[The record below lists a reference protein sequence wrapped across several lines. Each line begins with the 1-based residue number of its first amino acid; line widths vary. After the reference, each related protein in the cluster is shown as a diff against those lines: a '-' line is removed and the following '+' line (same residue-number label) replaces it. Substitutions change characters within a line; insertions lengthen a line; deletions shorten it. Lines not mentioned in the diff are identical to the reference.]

1 MNLFSLPPTHR
12 LLVID
17 PGSRCIKV
25 LLVAGV
31 MGRVRVLRHRSID
44 LIPQSRDV
52 LLSPEELSRWLETV
66 LKEFGRPPVAISL
79 PQQLSISQVIDL
91 PRVGP
96 EQIKALIEEE
106 TVKLSGLSESGIVYD
121 YGKLKPFGK
130 YQNPFWVTVARE
142 EEILGEVSRLA
153 GVGERLCEI
162 ITPANALI
170 ATYQAAQPRPENA
183 LLVEMGASN
192 TVVAIVAQGQGVY
205 AINYPIG
212 GSMFTEVIAQQ
223 KNCPL
228 ETARSLKYSQN
239 LFAGG
244 QMIPELRL
252 AVDGWRS
259 ELEKILQDWL
269 RENPEMGLS
278 AGSFRII
285 LSGGVVRQPG
295 LMEYLNAKSHVRF
308 APWPGLPDELG
319 ELALDRYAVAY
330 GVALKGLGAS
340 APPASLFP
348 ADLREARKRRR
359 TQGLLQSIDWVLLL
373 FVALVLLFGTA
384 QKLNLVVK
392 KNALLKQSQAVLKEA
407 KGVESLNHQWAEAYE
422 RLRPV
427 LKQQKRTVD
436 KLATLS
442 LLQKVRGDKKLWFV
456 LFADEESYFSG
467 QAAPV
472 NQTNQLVTAALNSTN
487 LPAAKYGFIAE
498 LCLSE
503 EGEVMRQ
510 TLRKVV
516 DELKLNPAFTNVD
529 TLPADQRKNLVG
541 TNVLIPGHYFSLSI
555 EMAEN
560 TFQNPL
566 PPSEPKPPSVN
577 RNLKT
582 NPRVVRP
589 PPERT
594 VTTPPTREN

>member
-1 MNLFSLPPTHR
+1 MNLFSLPPTRR

-17 PGSRCIKV
+17 PGSRCIKI
-25 LLVAGV
+25 LLVAKL
-31 MGRVRVLRHRSID
+31 MGSVRVLRHRSID
-44 LIPQSRDV
+44 LAEGG
-52 LLSPEELSRWLETV
+52 LLSPDEFRRLLDTV
-66 LKEFGRPPVAISL
+66 LQEFGPLPAAISL

-96 EQIKALIEEE
+96 EQVKALIEEE

-130 YQNPFWVTVARE
+130 YQNPFWVTVAKE
-142 EEILGEVSRLA
+142 EEILAEVSRLA

-183 LLVEMGASN
+183 LLVELGASG

-205 AINYPIG
+205 AINHPVG
-212 GSMFTEVIAQQ
+212 GSAFTEAIALQ
-223 KNCPL
+223 KNCSL

-244 QMIPELRL
+244 QVIPGLRS

-269 RENPEMGLS
+269 RENPELGLS
-278 AGSFRII
+278 VDSFRII
-285 LSGGVVRQPG
+285 LGGGGARQPG
-295 LMEYLNAKSHVRF
+295 LMEYLNAKSDLRF
-308 APWPGLPDELG
+308 TGWPSLSGELG
-319 ELALDRYAVAY
+319 ELTLERYAVAY
-330 GVALKGLGAS
+330 GVALKRLGAS

-348 ADLREARKRRR
+348 ADLREARKRRH
-359 TQGLLQSIDWVLLL
+359 TQELLQSINWVLLL

-384 QKLNLVVK
+384 QKFNLARK
-392 KNALLKQSQAVLKEA
+392 KNALLKQSEAVLQEA
-407 KGVESLNHQWAEAYE
+407 KGVESLNRQWAEAYE

-436 KLATLS
+436 KLTTLS
-442 LLQKVRGDKKLWFV
+442 LLQKVRGDKKLWYV
-456 LFADEESYFSG
+456 LFADQESYFNG
-467 QAAPV
+467 QTAPLS
-472 NQTNQLVTAALNSTN
+472 QTNLVAAAASTTN
-487 LPAAKYGFIAE
+487 HPPQKYGFIAE

-503 EGEVMRQ
+503 EGEAMRQ
-510 TLRKVV
+510 TLSKVV
-516 DELKLNPAFTNVD
+516 SGLKQNPAFTNVD
-529 TLPADQRKNLVG
+529 TLPADQRKNLVS

-566 PPSEPKPPSVN
+566 LPNEPKPPSVN

-594 VTTPPTREN
+594 ATTPPAREH

>member
-1 MNLFSLPPTHR
+1 MNLFSLPPTRR

-25 LLVAGV
+25 LLVARL
-31 MGRVRVLRHRSID
+31 MGRVRVLQHRSID
-44 LIPQSRDV
+44 LVAGST
-52 LLSPEELSRWLETV
+52 LSPEELGRLLEIV
-66 LKEFGRPPVAISL
+66 LNEFGRPPVAISL
-79 PQQLSISQVIDL
+79 PQQISISQVIDL
-91 PRVGP
+91 PRVGS

-130 YQNPFWVTVARE
+130 YQNPFWVTVAKE

-183 LLVEMGASN
+183 LLVEIGASN
-192 TVVAIVAQGQGVY
+192 TVVAIVAHGQGVY
-205 AINYPIG
+205 AINYPVG
-212 GSMFTEVIAQQ
+212 GSTFTEAIALQ
-223 KNCPL
+223 KNCSL
-228 ETARSLKYSQN
+228 ETARALKYSQN
-239 LFAGG
+239 LFAGN
-244 QMIPELRL
+244 QMIQGLRS

-269 RENPEMGLS
+269 RENPEPGLS
-278 AGSFRII
+278 VDSFRIV
-285 LSGGVVRQPG
+285 LSGGGVSQPG
-295 LMEYLNAKSHVRF
+295 LVEYLNAKSQLRF
-308 APWPGLPDELG
+308 APWPNLSGELG
-319 ELALDRYAVAY
+319 ELTLERYAVAY
-330 GVALKGLGAS
+330 GVALQRLGSS

-348 ADLREARKRRR
+348 ADLREARKRRH
-359 TQGLLQSIDWVLLL
+359 TQGLLQSINWVLFL
-373 FVALVLLFGTA
+373 FVALVLLFGTV
-384 QKLNLVVK
+384 QKLNLAVK
-392 KNALLKQSQAVLKEA
+392 KNALLRQSQAVLQET
-407 KGVESLNHQWAEAYE
+407 KGVESLNRQWAESYE
-422 RLRPV
+422 RLRPM

-442 LLQKVRGDKKLWFV
+442 LLQKIRGDKKLWFV

-467 QAAPV
+467 QAAPLS
-472 NQTNQLVTAALNSTN
+472 QTNQLAAATLNSTN
-487 LPAAKYGFIAE
+487 QPPTKYGFIAE

-503 EGEVMRQ
+503 EGEAMRQ

-560 TFQNPL
+560 TFQNPV
-566 PPSEPKPPSVN
+566 PPSEPKLPPVN

-594 VTTPPTREN
+594 VTTPLPREN